1 MRLNSSSASP
11 EAVSTKSLHH
21 RTPAAFGIVDIV
33 ATHLDPSYARIP
45 WAEPA
50 LKSKLQ
56 NLHQPN
62 QSCQL
67 ASNDNEGTDRTDLLG
82 KKWFQDSSTTA
93 TKEVTE
99 SRPQKSRK
107 SKGKAW
113 LCRTFEILQ
122 TCFPSDGRSPC
133 RIKYTRSVE
142 VKLHKLMCNDVRVYV
157 CMYVCMYVSMYN
169 T

>member
-113 LCRTFEILQ
+113 LCQTFEILQ
-122 TCFPSDGRSPC
+122 IPSDGRSPC

-142 VKLHKLMCNDVRVYV
+142 GQAAQTDVQWCACV